1 MLSHPYCLTFKSQKR
16 AINQWILLRKK
27 LFVMISASVSKIC
40 IVTFLVISN
49 EGKRQQQKKEL
60 LSQSQLF
67 MITSTF
73 FNIFVPLIAFI
84 FPTY

>member
-49 EGKRQQQKKEL
+49 EGKRQ
-60 LSQSQLF
+60 
-67 MITSTF
+67 
-73 FNIFVPLIAFI
+73 
-84 FPTY
+84 